1 MAGRRERSL
10 MRDFLTAL
18 ALILVIEGIV
28 YALFPEVMK
37 KLAART
43 TQTPGQ
49 ALRVGGLVAAFLGVI
64 LVWALR
70 R

>member
-1 MAGRRERSL
+1 

-28 YALFPEVMK
+28 YALFPELMRS
-37 KLAART
+37 LAART
-43 TQTPGQ
+43 TKTPAQ
-49 ALRVGGLVAAFLGVI
+49 SLRFGGLAAAFLGVI

>member
-1 MAGRRERSL
+1 

-28 YALFPEVMK
+28 YALFPELIRR
-37 KLAART
+37 LAART
-43 TQTPGQ
+43 TGTSAQ
-49 ALRVGGLVAAFLGVI
+49 ALRIGGLIAAFLGVI

>member
-1 MAGRRERSL
+1 

-28 YALFPEVMK
+28 YALFPEIMRR
-37 KLAART
+37 LAART
-43 TQTPGQ
+43 MHTPPQ
-49 ALRVGGLVAAFLGVI
+49 ALRIGGLIAAFVGVV
-64 LVWALR
+64 LVWVLR

>member
-1 MAGRRERSL
+1 L
-10 MRDFLTAL
+10 KDFLTAL

-28 YALFPEVMK
+28 YALFPEIMK
-37 KLAART
+37 RLAVQT
-43 TQTPGQ
+43 TRTPGQ
-49 ALRVGGLVAAFLGVI
+49 SLRIGGLIAAVLGVI

>member
-1 MAGRRERSL
+1 

-18 ALILVIEGIV
+18 ALILVIEGIA
-28 YALFPEVMK
+28 YALFPELLK
-37 KLAART
+37 RLAART
-43 TQTPGQ
+43 TQTPTQ
-49 ALRVGGLVAAFLGVI
+49 ALRFGGLAAAFLGVI

>member
-1 MAGRRERSL
+1 

-28 YALFPEVMK
+28 YALFPELMRR
-37 KLAART
+37 LAART
-43 TQTPGQ
+43 TQTQAQ
-49 ALRVGGLVAAFLGVI
+49 ALRIGGLIAAFLGVI
-64 LVWALR
+64 IVWVLR

>member
-1 MAGRRERSL
+1 

-28 YALFPEVMK
+28 YALFPEITRR
-37 KLAART
+37 LAART
-43 TQTPGQ
+43 MQTPAQ
-49 ALRVGGLVAAFLGVI
+49 ALRTGGLIAAFIGVI
-64 LVWALR
+64 LVWVLR

>member
-1 MAGRRERSL
+1 

-28 YALFPEVMK
+28 YALIPELMRR
-37 KLAART
+37 LAART
-43 TQTPGQ
+43 MHTPAQ
-49 ALRVGGLVAAFLGVI
+49 ALRIGGLIAAFLGVVM
-64 LVWALR
+64 VWLMR

>member
-1 MAGRRERSL
+1 

-28 YALFPEVMK
+28 YALFPELMRR
-37 KLAART
+37 LAART
-43 TQTPGQ
+43 TRMPAQ
-49 ALRVGGLVAAFLGVI
+49 ALRIGGLIAAFLGVI
-64 LVWALR
+64 AVWVLR

>member
-1 MAGRRERSL
+1 

-28 YALFPEVMK
+28 YALFPELMRR
-37 KLAART
+37 LATRT
-43 TQTPGQ
+43 TRTPAQ
-49 ALRVGGLVAAFLGVI
+49 ALRIGGLIAAFLGVVI
-64 LVWALR
+64 VWLLR

>member
-1 MAGRRERSL
+1 

-28 YALFPEVMK
+28 YALFPELMRR
-37 KLAART
+37 LAART
-43 TQTPGQ
+43 TRTPAQ
-49 ALRVGGLVAAFLGVI
+49 ALRIGGLISAFLGVVI
-64 LVWALR
+64 VWLLR

>member
-1 MAGRRERSL
+1 
-10 MRDFLTAL
+10 MRDLLTAL

-28 YALFPEVMK
+28 YALLPEWMK
-37 KLAART
+37 RLAARAT
-43 TQTPGQ
+43 TTPAQ
-49 ALRVGGLVAAFLGVI
+49 ALRLGGLVAACLGVI

>member
-1 MAGRRERSL
+1 V
-10 MRDFLTAL
+10 RDFLTAL

-28 YALFPEVMK
+28 YALFPDLMK
-37 KLAART
+37 RLAVRT
-43 TQTPGQ
+43 TQTPSQ

>member
-1 MAGRRERSL
+1 
-10 MRDFLTAL
+10 MRDLLTAL

-28 YALFPEVMK
+28 YALLPEWMK
-37 KLAART
+37 RLAARAT
-43 TQTPGQ
+43 TTPAQ
-49 ALRVGGLVAAFLGVI
+49 ALRLGGLAAACLGVI

>member
-1 MAGRRERSL
+1 

-28 YALFPEVMK
+28 YALAPETLK
-37 KLAART
+37 QLAARAT
-43 TQTPGQ
+43 KTPAQT
-49 ALRVGGLVAAFLGVI
+49 LRFAGLIAACLGVI
-64 LVWALR
+64 LVWLLR